1 MKRVWVAMR
10 TARLRFLTRSRMES
24 RVGLRPNTFLDRY
37 NGLNPYNT
45 MGCHELEPGR
55 WASWFTALPV
65 RKTGHEDPEPQPPLK
80 HGRRK

>member
-24 RVGLRPNTFLDRY
+24 RVGLRPNTLLNRY
-37 NGLNPYNT
+37 KGLNPYNT

-55 WASWFTALPV
+55 
-65 RKTGHEDPEPQPPLK
+65 
-80 HGRRK
+80 